1 MSFLTGILQE
11 AASIV
16 EAEDELELLEE
27 MVLLNEDESI
37 GQAVLG
43 VKIPLPQL
51 ESDERIVMMAEALF
65 EEACKSRLIG
75 EGDDFDEEYPD
86 FDEEDYDEEED
97 ELFESLYIKINESS
111 DDDITR
117 GGDEEDLFSDD
128 DSGLAAGAEEDV
140 EEDIDE
146 DEEVSVD
153 DMEDLYDQY
162 EDDDGSLISP

>member
-37 GQAVLG
+37 GQTVLG

-75 EGDDFDEEYPD
+75 EGDDFDEGYSCR
-86 FDEEDYDEEED
+86 YDELCASVLACLYNREEHGD
-97 ELFESLYIKINESS
+97 CCDYIHRDRYVQTCDFTN
-111 DDDITR
+111 
-117 GGDEEDLFSDD
+117 
-128 DSGLAAGAEEDV
+128 
-140 EEDIDE
+140 
-146 DEEVSVD
+146 SVFAFQFH
-153 DMEDLYDQY
+153 LRANFH
-162 EDDDGSLISP
+162 SRNFF

>member
-37 GQAVLG
+37 GQTVLG

-86 FDEEDYDEEED
+86 FDEDDYDEEED
-97 ELFESLYIKINESS
+97 ELFESLYIRESS

-117 GGDEEDLFSDD
+117 GGEEDDLFSDD

>member
-16 EAEDELELLEE
+16 EGEDELELLEE

-37 GQAVLG
+37 GSTVLG
-43 VKIPLPQL
+43 LKIPLPQL
-51 ESDERIVMMAEALF
+51 ESDERIVLMAEALF

-86 FDEEDYDEEED
+86 FDEDSYDEEED
-97 ELFESLYIKINESS
+97 ELFESLRIKIEAF
-111 DDDITR
+111 DDDIS
-117 GGDEEDLFSDD
+117 GSEEDDLFSDD
-128 DSGLAAGAEEDV
+128 DSGLGAGAEDDV

-146 DEEVSVD
+146 DESVSVD

>member
-16 EAEDELELLEE
+16 EGEDELELLEE

-37 GQAVLG
+37 GSTVLG
-43 VKIPLPQL
+43 LKIPLPQL
-51 ESDERIVMMAEALF
+51 ESDERIVLMAEALF

-86 FDEEDYDEEED
+86 FDEDSYDEEED
-97 ELFESLYIKINESS
+97 ELFESLRIKIEAF
-111 DDDITR
+111 DDDIS
-117 GGDEEDLFSDD
+117 GSEEDDLFSDD
-128 DSGLAAGAEEDV
+128 DSGLGAGAEDDV

-146 DEEVSVD
+146 DENVSVD

>member
-1 MSFLTGILQE
+1 MELDDEAVSGNVCLVNTGTAGFTTGCGLRLHLG
-11 AASIV
+11 
-16 EAEDELELLEE
+16 EDEEE
-27 MVLLNEDESI
+27 
-37 GQAVLG
+37 
-43 VKIPLPQL
+43 
-51 ESDERIVMMAEALF
+51 
-65 EEACKSRLIG
+65 
-75 EGDDFDEEYPD
+75 
-86 FDEEDYDEEED
+86 YDEEED

>member
-16 EAEDELELLEE
+16 EFEDELELLEE

-37 GQAVLG
+37 GSTVLG

-65 EEACKSRLIG
+65 EEACKNRLIG

-86 FDEEDYDEEED
+86 FDEDSYDEEED
-97 ELFESLYIKINESS
+97 ELFESLFIRLESG
-111 DDDITR
+111 DDITNN
-117 GGDEEDLFSDD
+117 EEDELFSDD
-128 DSGLAAGAEEDV
+128 DADLTPGAEDNV

-146 DEEVSVD
+146 DEDVTID

-162 EDDDGSLISP
+162 ESDDGSLISP